1 MNKGALF
8 ILLGVFYI
16 YATTIGAQNSRPATN
31 NAQDMQIF
39 YHTVESGQTVFS
51 LAKMYDVMVLDI
63 HKLNPGSENGIK
75 VGDRLKIPQR
85 KFEEKS
91 VLNNTNS
98 KTTNTNNKTTN
109 ENSKATNADSKTTN
123 VDNKKRDDDIIH
135 TIQKGETLIGIS
147 RIYGINPDSILDAN
161 PGLSQKTFSAGRKI
175 RVPKPVQQKPA
186 TEIVEKKG
194 EKEVYYTVPS
204 NETIYNICKKFKTT
218 EKELLNMNPELA
230 GGLRAGMTIRI
241 PLRISESDI
250 PKEELIKPRPTPVVP
265 PVSRANMIKIAL
277 ILPFDANNRAMTDLK
292 RQMVAYYEGLLLSV
306 DSLRKQGISP
316 ELFLHDCD
324 TSVART
330 RRLLQD
336 KNEELKKMHLIIGGY
351 TIDQIKLFADFAKQ
365 NAIKYVIPFS
375 QKTEE
380 IEALDNEFIFQVNP
394 QLSYL
399 YPKAAF
405 AGANLFAK
413 HHIIFLDTK
422 DTLPQ
427 YDFIRVF
434 KQELKDRNI
443 SYKDAVYESDSFEEN
458 IKSLLSTS
466 KPNMIM
472 PVSLSLD
479 ALQKI
484 KPILRL
490 IAETNPEYNLTLF
503 GYPRWQTYTYSK
515 DCLDCLEDFHA
526 LNTYI
531 YSSFYANN
539 IHPGVK
545 AFYEKYKNWYSKS
558 PVAVYSLLGF
568 DTGMYFISALK
579 KFGTKFED
587 HLSEM
592 NYNSLQTGFDFERFD
607 ESGCNI
613 NKNIYIIHFNRD
625 YTIDRSQYK

>member
-250 PKEELIKPRPTPVVP
+250 PKEELI
-265 PVSRANMIKIAL
+265 
-277 ILPFDANNRAMTDLK
+277 
-292 RQMVAYYEGLLLSV
+292 
-306 DSLRKQGISP
+306 
-316 ELFLHDCD
+316 
-324 TSVART
+324 RT
-330 RRLLQD
+330 
-336 KNEELKKMHLIIGGY
+336 Y
-351 TIDQIKLFADFAKQ
+351 
-365 NAIKYVIPFS
+365 
-375 QKTEE
+375 
-380 IEALDNEFIFQVNP
+380 
-394 QLSYL
+394 
-399 YPKAAF
+399 
-405 AGANLFAK
+405 
-413 HHIIFLDTK
+413 
-422 DTLPQ
+422 
-427 YDFIRVF
+427 
-434 KQELKDRNI
+434 
-443 SYKDAVYESDSFEEN
+443 
-458 IKSLLSTS
+458 
-466 KPNMIM
+466 
-472 PVSLSLD
+472 
-479 ALQKI
+479 
-484 KPILRL
+484 
-490 IAETNPEYNLTLF
+490 
-503 GYPRWQTYTYSK
+503 
-515 DCLDCLEDFHA
+515 
-526 LNTYI
+526 
-531 YSSFYANN
+531 
-539 IHPGVK
+539 
-545 AFYEKYKNWYSKS
+545 
-558 PVAVYSLLGF
+558 
-568 DTGMYFISALK
+568 
-579 KFGTKFED
+579 
-587 HLSEM
+587 
-592 NYNSLQTGFDFERFD
+592 
-607 ESGCNI
+607 
-613 NKNIYIIHFNRD
+613 
-625 YTIDRSQYK
+625 